1 MVLITVLDYINNQQ
15 IFVSSCVTTLLQV
28 MRETKAQMYL
38 SNALE
43 FTTRVTTVSETG
55 VISHKA
61 VRYWITNL

>member
-1 MVLITVLDYINNQQ
+1 MVLITILDYISNQQ
-15 IFVSSCVTTLLQV
+15 IFVSSCVKTLLQI
-28 MRETKAQMYL
+28 MRETKTQMYL

-43 FTTRVTTVSETG
+43 FTTCVTTINETG